1 MSSAD
6 TLTKFCKTKP
16 FVIGTG
22 GTSIVITII
31 IMGFIIPMIDANAD
45 DIDDS
50 REDIKSMIS
59 SVSTNTEALSN
70 IDVTLQELD
79 ITITKLDAK
88 LDTLTLVICDMSQG
102 EHCD

>member
-6 TLTKFCKTKP
+6 ILTKFCKTKP
-16 FVIGTG
+16 FVVGTG

-50 REDIKSMIS
+50 REDIKSMIY

-70 IDVTLQELD
+70 IDGTLQELD